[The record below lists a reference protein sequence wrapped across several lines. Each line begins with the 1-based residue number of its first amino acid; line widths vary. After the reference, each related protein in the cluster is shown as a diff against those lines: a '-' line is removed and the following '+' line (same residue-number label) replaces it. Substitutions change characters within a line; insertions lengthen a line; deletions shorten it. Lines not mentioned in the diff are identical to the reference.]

1 LAPPG
6 SILPDFVLM
15 PFVHHGAHRVDA
27 LFQGGVCK
35 FQCYLLQF
43 GIVVLLC
50 GILSLPLS
58 AQTEVMAWSNI
69 TGVRVDGELI
79 DFEWFKVVSDSAS
92 IEISTKPF
100 PLSVTF

>member
-1 LAPPG
+1 MTTFYRFDIMKNLR
-6 SILPDFVLM
+6 IF
-15 PFVHHGAHRVDA
+15 
-27 LFQGGVCK
+27 
-35 FQCYLLQF
+35 QF

-79 DFEWFKVVSDSAS
+79 DFECRNLERRYGDYWKGEAGPSR
-92 IEISTKPF
+92 F
-100 PLSVTF
+100 PS

>member
-1 LAPPG
+1 MKNLR
-6 SILPDFVLM
+6 IF
-15 PFVHHGAHRVDA
+15 
-27 LFQGGVCK
+27 
-35 FQCYLLQF
+35 QF

-79 DFEWFKVVSDSAS
+79 DFESSLRVGTLERRYGDYRKGEAGPSR
-92 IEISTKPF
+92 F
-100 PLSVTF
+100 PS

>member
-1 LAPPG
+1 MTTFYRFDIMKNLR
-6 SILPDFVLM
+6 IF
-15 PFVHHGAHRVDA
+15 
-27 LFQGGVCK
+27 
-35 FQCYLLQF
+35 QF

-79 DFEWFKVVSDSAS
+79 DLSHPACRNLERRYGDYRKGEAGPSR
-92 IEISTKPF
+92 F
-100 PLSVTF
+100 PS